1 MKYVDQSTLYDPECK
16 RFKCTW
22 KLSLSCRGNISLSE
36 KVRCPADF
44 EPIHTYLEVEE
55 EVLWALESFLV
66 MSENREGHVLSTST
80 TAAKNPNHQTL
91 SYEYELKKNYRKSL
105 S

>member
-1 MKYVDQSTLYDPECK
+1 MYLLEVVIELQRKY
-16 RFKCTW
+16 F
-22 KLSLSCRGNISLSE
+22 SLSE

-80 TAAKNPNHQTL
+80 AAAKNPNHQTL
-91 SYEYELKKNYRKSL
+91 LSYEYE
-105 S
+105 